1 MAKLF
6 LLFTITM
13 MVCVSLSADVSVRGY
28 YRKDGTY
35 VRPHMRSSPDS
46 NFYNNWSTAGNVNP
60 YTGRIGTKTT
70 PSYSSNYGYTESQN
84 YSNQSQNYK
93 NVPSG
98 GYGAEYQ
105 IAKKPMTVQLR
116 KSPSFGYV
124 SNQAYTSS
132 NMRVNG
138 IQWNFLGQNSS
149 DAMYVA
155 QAKREYSSDGL
166 PVVAAMYTGVMKSN
180 GRPTWL
186 GKRFVKVKV
195 NCYSNKLAV
204 VADAIVNSSGNV
216 VKDVVLTD
224 SDELTWYQVS
234 ELFNQSK
241 FYSAAEICM

>member
-1 MAKLF
+1 M
-6 LLFTITM
+6 TI
-13 MVCVSLSADVSVRGY
+13 
-28 YRKDGTY
+28 
-35 VRPHMRSSPDS
+35 
-46 NFYNNWSTAGNVNP
+46 
-60 YTGRIGTKTT
+60 
-70 PSYSSNYGYTESQN
+70 
-84 YSNQSQNYK
+84 
-93 NVPSG
+93 
-98 GYGAEYQ
+98 
-105 IAKKPMTVQLR
+105 QLR
-116 KSPSFGYV
+116 KSPSSGYI

-166 PVVAAMYTGVMKSN
+166 PVVAAMYTGIMKSN

-204 VADAIVNSSGNV
+204 VADAIVNSSGHV
-216 VKDVVLTD
+216 VKDVVLKD
-224 SDELTWYQVS
+224 FDELTWYQVG